1 MGTLNISDS
10 PTPIADGGGNLHE
23 GGHPRDSGLHVS
35 EGAGVK
41 TETADD
47 DDDDD
52 DGSDVDD
59 DKFSVELTDPDPVHP
74 TLPVTPPSQASTV
87 PAEGFL
93 TPPRRHTEVLELSPP
108 KEARLRDHSG
118 KKTTPDLGA
127 GAAFDSSSS
136 DAAHAGK
143 KLRTSGPGPL
153 PEFGPGANAFQIGT
167 DAEDA

>member
-47 DDDDD
+47 DD
-52 DGSDVDD
+52 GSDVDD

-74 TLPVTPPSQASTV
+74 TLPVTPPSGLHG
-87 PAEGFL
+87 PCGGFSD
-93 TPPRRHTEVLELSPP
+93 P
-108 KEARLRDHSG
+108 
-118 KKTTPDLGA
+118 TT
-127 GAAFDSSSS
+127 SS
-136 DAAHAGK
+136 H
-143 KLRTSGPGPL
+143 
-153 PEFGPGANAFQIGT
+153 
-167 DAEDA
+167 